1 MSKLM
6 DELMAEL
13 NRVNSLEKEV
23 DTTVKQLGNEVSISR
38 TEKLKEIVAFCDRM
52 HTFARQAG
60 VQSKCG
66 AYGNCVANYMWTSAP
81 GRHRDGNHEW
91 TNDLMFGRE
100 RDAHA
105 WLGVYMTGSGDFWK
119 RHYVS
124 EYMDIT
130 DRSVI
135 SFIDGWDA
143 ETEQYIERRVT
154 EEVKNAIARRIE
166 TATQKLK
173 DANAEHGKYYGKDE
187 ILESYNLL

>member
-13 NRVNSLEKEV
+13 NRVNDLEKEV
-23 DTTVKQLGNEVSISR
+23 STTVEQLHNEVSLSR
-38 TEKLKEIVAFCDRM
+38 AEKLKGIVEFCDRM
-52 HTFARQAG
+52 HSFAKQAG
-60 VQSKCG
+60 VQTKSCI
-66 AYGNCVANYMWTSAP
+66 NCTKDYMWVSAP
-81 GRHRDGNHEW
+81 GRIRDGNHEW

-135 SFIDGWDA
+135 SFIDGWNA

-154 EEVKNAIARRIE
+154 EEIKKAIARRIE
-166 TATQKLK
+166 TATEKLHG
-173 DANAEHGKYYGKDE
+173 ANEEHAKYYGKE
-187 ILESYNLL
+187 

>member
-13 NRVNSLEKEV
+13 NRVQNLEKEV
-23 DTTVKQLGNEVSISR
+23 DTTIKQLHNEVSISR

-66 AYGNCVANYMWTSAP
+66 AYGNCIANYMWTSAP

-91 TNDLMFGRE
+91 TNDLMFGRKN
-100 RDAHA
+100 DAHA

-119 RHYVS
+119 RNYLS
-124 EYMDIT
+124 EHVDMT
-130 DRSVI
+130 DPSVI
-135 SFIDGWDA
+135 SFIDGWNA

-154 EEVKNAIARRIE
+154 EEVKKAIARRIE
-166 TATQKLK
+166 TATQKLHE
-173 DANAEHGKYYGKDE
+173 ANDEHDKYYGKDE
-187 ILESYNLL
+187 MLEAYNLL